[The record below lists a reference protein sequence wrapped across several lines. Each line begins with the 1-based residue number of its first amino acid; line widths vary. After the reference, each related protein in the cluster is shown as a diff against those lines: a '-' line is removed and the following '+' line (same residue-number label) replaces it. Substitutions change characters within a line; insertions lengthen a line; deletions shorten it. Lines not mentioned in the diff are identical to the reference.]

1 MTHNNETGRKVPA
14 PALFALLFLRKTL
27 ARLMKREY
35 NIFGDNMHETPTV
48 IMQFLS
54 YKEAIQNR
62 SPLTVRGY
70 HHDLDMFFTYLL
82 AKQKNVKEE
91 DIESLDEVDENYINS
106 VTPNDIYGF
115 LLYLSRDRGD
125 NSKTIARKLSAI
137 KAFFKYH
144 SGKSH
149 YVKTNPAR
157 DIDAPSVK
165 QALPKYLS
173 LDESVRL
180 LDSVDGGDA
189 FMERDYCILT
199 LFLNC
204 GMRLSELVGINLTDI
219 ESDFSKLRVTGKGN
233 KMRMVYLN
241 TACREAIE
249 AYLPVRSEKASKCS
263 VPLDSESKN
272 ALFLSKRNKRIAKQT
287 VQWLVQKY
295 LGKSELQGK
304 GYSVHKLRHTAATL
318 MYNEGGVDV
327 LTLKDILG
335 HAQLSTTQIYTHVA
349 DARVKNA
356 MEANPLAKKGKKGRK
371 NDKKEDND

>member
-1 MTHNNETGRKVPA
+1 
-14 PALFALLFLRKTL
+14 
-27 ARLMKREY
+27 
-35 NIFGDNMHETPTV
+35 
-48 IMQFLS
+48 MQFIS

-82 AKQKNVKEE
+82 AKQKKVKEE
-91 DIESLDEVDENYINS
+91 DIETLDEVDEKYINT

-115 LLYLSRDRGD
+115 LLYLSRDRHD
-125 NSKTIARKLSAI
+125 SAKTIARKLSAI

-144 SGKSH
+144 SSKSH
-149 YVKTNPAR
+149 YVTSNPAR
-157 DIDAPSVK
+157 DIDSPSIK
-165 QALPKYLS
+165 HALPKYLS
-173 LDESVRL
+173 LDESVKL
-180 LDSVDGGDA
+180 LDSVDDSDA
-189 FMERDYCILT
+189 FMERDFCILT

-219 ESDFSKLRVTGKGN
+219 ESDLSKLRVTGKGN

-241 TACREAIE
+241 TACREAIQT
-249 AYLPVRSEKASKCS
+249 YLPVRSEKASKCS
-263 VPLDSESKN
+263 VPLDDDAKN
-272 ALFLSKRNKRIAKQT
+272 ALFLSKRNRRIAKQT

-295 LGKSELQGK
+295 LDKSELQGK

-349 DARVKNA
+349 DEKVKNA
-356 MEANPLAKKGKKGRK
+356 MEANPLAKVGRK
-371 NDKKEDND
+371 NVKKESKN

>member
-1 MTHNNETGRKVPA
+1 
-14 PALFALLFLRKTL
+14 
-27 ARLMKREY
+27 
-35 NIFGDNMHETPTV
+35 MHETPTV

-82 AKQKNVKEE
+82 AKQKKVKEE
-91 DIESLDEVDENYINS
+91 DIDSLDEVDEKYINS
-106 VTPNDIYGF
+106 VTSNDIYGF

-144 SGKSH
+144 SSKSH

-157 DIDAPSVK
+157 DIDSPSIK
-165 QALPKYLS
+165 RALPKYLS
-173 LDESVRL
+173 LDESVQL

-189 FMERDYCILT
+189 FAERDFCILT

-241 TACREAIE
+241 TACVEAIK

-263 VPLDSESKN
+263 VPLDGESKN
-272 ALFLSKRNKRIAKQT
+272 ALFLSKRNKRIANQT
-287 VQWLVQKY
+287 VQWLVHKY
-295 LGKSELQGK
+295 LGKCDLEGK

-335 HAQLSTTQIYTHVA
+335 HEQLSTTQIYTHVA
-349 DARVKNA
+349 DDKVKNA
-356 MEANPLAKKGKKGRK
+356 MEANPLSKNVKKGRK
-371 NDKKEDND
+371 NDKKED